1 MREEFYLKH
10 AEVTLRNPRLHKLL
24 LRDQH
29 GVQSP
34 QVRSP
39 AAAITSLQP
48 SASHSLLSSDRHIS
62 GTTVLNS
69 SLGFCD
75 FCHCF
80 LELVFIIP
88 NVNLFIWL
96 C

>member
-10 AEVTLRNPRLHKLL
+10 AEVTLRNPRLHKLP

-48 SASHSLLSSDRHIS
+48 SASHPLTLK
-62 GTTVLNS
+62 
-69 SLGFCD
+69 
-75 FCHCF
+75 
-80 LELVFIIP
+80 
-88 NVNLFIWL
+88 
-96 C
+96 

>member
-48 SASHSLLSSDRHIS
+48 SASHSLPLK
-62 GTTVLNS
+62 
-69 SLGFCD
+69 
-75 FCHCF
+75 
-80 LELVFIIP
+80 
-88 NVNLFIWL
+88 
-96 C
+96 